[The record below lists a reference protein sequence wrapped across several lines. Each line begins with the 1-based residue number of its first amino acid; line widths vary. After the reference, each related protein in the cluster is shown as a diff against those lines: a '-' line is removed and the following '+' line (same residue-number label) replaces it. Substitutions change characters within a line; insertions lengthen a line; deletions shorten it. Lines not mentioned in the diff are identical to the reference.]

1 MDATAVIK
9 DMCGTE
15 NTIENGVDCEIWNG
29 SVQYTVDTLGYL
41 LLQEL
46 ELDDT
51 TDAFNA
57 LPSEKREAVMT
68 ELLGVDT
75 YHYSYSEEFDFTQE
89 FNEAYPLVESL
100 KDDYVFLQVHRGGD
114 VRGNWSPWMMFR
126 LVKDSTLTAPEVEG
140 TCTRNGI
147 EYRISNWDG
156 SPSKGVYGITFMDID
171 GEPYPDNE
179 DFLDDDVVDLHLV
192 NTY

>member
-9 DMCGTE
+9 DMCGIE
-15 NTIENGVDCEIWNG
+15 NTTERGVSWEIWNG
-29 SVQYTVDTLGYL
+29 TVQYTVNTLKYL
-41 LLQEL
+41 LMQEL

-51 TDAFNA
+51 TDAFNT
-57 LPSEKREAVMT
+57 LPIDKRWEVMT
-68 ELLGVDT
+68 ELLDVDT
-75 YHYSYSEEFDFTQE
+75 CRSYSDEIDFTQE
-89 FNEAYPLVESL
+89 FCEAYPTTEKLR
-100 KDDYVFLQVHRGGD
+100 DDYVFLQVHRGGD

-126 LVKDSTLTAPEVEG
+126 LTKAEVLTAPEVEG
-140 TCTRNGI
+140 TCTRNGV

>member
-15 NTIENGVDCEIWNG
+15 NTIENGVDWEIFNG
-29 SVQYTVDTLGYL
+29 SVQYTVDTLQYL
-41 LLQEL
+41 LMQEL

-51 TDAFNA
+51 TDAFNT
-57 LPSEKREAVMT
+57 LPTDKRWDVMT
-68 ELLGVDT
+68 ELLNVEPCN
-75 YHYSYSEEFDFTQE
+75 SYSDEIDFTQE
-89 FNEAYPLVESL
+89 FCEAYPSTENL

-126 LVKDSTLTAPEVEG
+126 LTKAEVLTAPEVEG
-140 TCTRNGI
+140 TCTRDGT

-156 SPSKGVYGITFMDID
+156 APSKGIYGITFMDID
-171 GEPYPDNE
+171 GEPYPFNE
-179 DFLDDDVVDLHLV
+179 DFLDDDEIELQLE

>member
-9 DMCGTE
+9 DMCGIE
-15 NTIENGVDCEIWNG
+15 NTTERGVSWEIFNG
-29 SVQYTVDTLGYL
+29 SVQYTVNTLKYL
-41 LLQEL
+41 LMQEL

-51 TDAFNA
+51 TDAFNT
-57 LPSEKREAVMT
+57 LPIDKRWEVMT
-68 ELLGVDT
+68 ELLDVDT
-75 YHYSYSEEFDFTQE
+75 CRSYSDEIDFTQE
-89 FNEAYPLVESL
+89 FCEAYPTTEKLRN
-100 KDDYVFLQVHRGGD
+100 DYVFLQVHRGGD
-114 VRGNWSPWMMFR
+114 TRANWSPWMLFR
-126 LVKDSTLTAPEVEG
+126 LTKSDILTSPEIEG

-156 SPSKGVYGITFMDID
+156 STSKGIYGITFMDVD
-171 GEPYPDNE
+171 DQPYPDNE